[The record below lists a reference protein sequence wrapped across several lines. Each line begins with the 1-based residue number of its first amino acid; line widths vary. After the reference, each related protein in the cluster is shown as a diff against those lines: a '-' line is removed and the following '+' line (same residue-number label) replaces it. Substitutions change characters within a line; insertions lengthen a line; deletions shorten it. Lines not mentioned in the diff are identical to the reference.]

1 MAAQPLR
8 VPFPTSPKTARQ
20 PVVVR
25 TVNILSS
32 EKNPL
37 QTQVFTQTIL
47 DNALAQLEV

>member
-1 MAAQPLR
+1 VAARPLR
-8 VPFPTSPKTARQ
+8 SRLPTSPKTPGQ
-20 PVVVR
+20 PLVVR

-32 EKNPL
+32 KKNPL